1 MREDL
6 DNHGGLFVRGDDL
19 QVAATLR
26 AVFEVDIEHALERL
40 CPAHSRRR
48 AVRGFVR
55 RLVCILRRALYDRG
69 TQPGVERHHS
79 VKTDQMQARTR
90 H

>member
-6 DNHGGLFVRGDDL
+6 DNHGGLLVRGDDL

-26 AVFEVDIEHALERL
+26 EVFEVHIENALEQLR
-40 CPAHSRRR
+40 PAHSRRR

-55 RLVCILRRALYDRG
+55 RLACILRRAWYDRG
-69 TQPGVERHHS
+69 TQRIAVRSGSRYAAP
-79 VKTDQMQARTR
+79 
-90 H
+90 